1 MWELGKCYSRQKMH
15 SLRFPLQIPPTF
27 RWQEDLELRGELHV
41 WDGLQPRVMW
51 RLWAVLPLRVFWLR
65 LKLFQFLQMVASAR
79 ESWPFFLFFFFFL
92 HFGYTFFKYADSKA
106 VTWTP
111 QRSERYR
118 QIRHFQKNMC
128 ASNTTTV
135 NKAIVA
141 N

>member
-1 MWELGKCYSRQKMH
+1 MLQQTEDAFLEVPLANSPNIQMTGGLIAKRRAARLRWTATHSNVKTLSSSATQSFLTQAETFPVPSDGCKCKR
-15 SLRFPLQIPPTF
+15 SLTLFP
-27 RWQEDLELRGELHV
+27 
-41 WDGLQPRVMW
+41 
-51 RLWAVLPLRVFWLR
+51 
-65 LKLFQFLQMVASAR
+65 FL
-79 ESWPFFLFFFFFL
+79 FFFFL